1 VYQGSPRSS
10 FVSPILQPDESIKA
24 PSDRQAA
31 LRSRGSEPQAVT
43 GPAVATPQ
51 ALQDLQ
57 IDIGSFISRMSAQL
71 LGSDDVI
78 PALCI
83 PIGLSSL
90 VGVIVSVS
98 RKRRKKKQQTSN

>member
-1 VYQGSPRSS
+1 M
-10 FVSPILQPDESIKA
+10 
-24 PSDRQAA
+24 
-31 LRSRGSEPQAVT
+31 RSRGSEPQAVT